1 MVILM
6 GSIICIT
13 DMIGIYK
20 ITNPTNKVYIGQATD
35 IDKRIKKYKWASS
48 IKNQPK
54 IKCSI
59 EKYGWHNHRWE
70 KLIECSIDELNYY
83 ESFYK
88 QQFINKFGWENALF
102 CNIYDTT
109 TGGHLELETKQKI
122 SMSKKG
128 SKQSIETIERKRN
141 SLIKGKHCKPA
152 YQYDLEGNFI
162 KKWDYRED
170 AEIYFNKKKGNNIS
184 SCIRKE
190 QKTAYGFQWKGEYF
204 DKIDPYE
211 SYKSPIYQFDL
222 QNNLINEWPSVS
234 EAEKKY
240 NPKSFKKSKYGA
252 NNIRACITG
261 IQETAYGYIWKK
273 SNM

>member
-1 MVILM
+1 MAFLM
-6 GSIICIT
+6 DFIIFIT
-13 DMIGIYK
+13 DMTGIYK
-20 ITNPTNKVYIGQATD
+20 IISPTNKVYIGQATD

-48 IKNQPK
+48 IKKQPK

-59 EKYGWHNHRWE
+59 EKYGWQNHRWE
-70 KLIECSIDELNYY
+70 KIVECSINELNYY

-128 SKQSIETIERKRN
+128 SKQSAETIERKRN

-152 YQYDLEGNFI
+152 YQYDLDGNFVR
-162 KKWDYRED
+162 KWEYRED
-170 AEIYFNKKKGNNIS
+170 AEIFFNKKRGNNIS
-184 SCIRKE
+184 SCIKNK
-190 QKTAYGFQWKGEYF
+190 QKTAYGFQWKEEYSESI
-204 DKIDPYE
+204 KPHKAYE
-211 SYKSPIYQFDL
+211 NPIYQFDL
-222 QNNLINEWPSVS
+222 QNNLIYEWPSAS

-240 NPKSFKKSKYGA
+240 NPKSFEKSKYGA
-252 NNIRACITG
+252 NNIRACAAG
-261 IQETAYGYIWKK
+261 LQETAYGFIWKNK
-273 SNM
+273 T